1 MRDIVIVM
9 SDQHSGL
16 KTSLS
21 DEIART
27 PNIEKLTETGQ
38 YFENA
43 YCNFPLCVPS
53 RMSFL
58 TGKHPSELGILD
70 NDVILDDC
78 QETIADKM
86 TRQGYRTILVGRMHF
101 KGENQLHGFT
111 ERYVG
116 DITTQFWNLKREDLG
131 AFEGTMNVKGCLNEY
146 GYGTSPVMQFDEAV
160 VRKAVEL
167 LKEKNDQPLFM
178 LVGLYGPHFPYC
190 VEKKYFDNY
199 FNQDLKLQD
208 YHLDCF
214 EEYEDM
220 RLKAD
225 AGTLQNIRSAY
236 YGMIEKLDQQIEEI
250 HQAARSNHQDC
261 IFIYTSDHG
270 DQIGKRGLFGK
281 KTFYED
287 SIRIPL
293 IVEDLKKPAEKHL
306 NEVSLLNLHQY
317 LAQQIGLD
325 LKTPGLNNRKPVLV
339 NSLIKK
345 DDRKIVTQAV
355 IYRRYKYVVFEDE
368 ERLFNLSLDKDEK
381 NNIISQY
388 PDIAA
393 KLKKSLISSK
403 KAAKNYQ
410 KKREELKAIIK
421 EYEKNPKKDWIRYR
435 IKKEATVKP
444 ERGDYEKV

>member
-131 AFEGTMNVKGCLNEY
+131 AFEGTMNE
-146 GYGTSPVMQFDEAV
+146 
-160 VRKAVEL
+160 
-167 LKEKNDQPLFM
+167 
-178 LVGLYGPHFPYC
+178 GL
-190 VEKKYFDNY
+190 
-199 FNQDLKLQD
+199 
-208 YHLDCF
+208 
-214 EEYEDM
+214 
-220 RLKAD
+220 
-225 AGTLQNIRSAY
+225 
-236 YGMIEKLDQQIEEI
+236 
-250 HQAARSNHQDC
+250 
-261 IFIYTSDHG
+261 
-270 DQIGKRGLFGK
+270 
-281 KTFYED
+281 
-287 SIRIPL
+287 
-293 IVEDLKKPAEKHL
+293 
-306 NEVSLLNLHQY
+306 
-317 LAQQIGLD
+317 
-325 LKTPGLNNRKPVLV
+325 
-339 NSLIKK
+339 
-345 DDRKIVTQAV
+345 
-355 IYRRYKYVVFEDE
+355 
-368 ERLFNLSLDKDEK
+368 
-381 NNIISQY
+381 
-388 PDIAA
+388 
-393 KLKKSLISSK
+393 
-403 KAAKNYQ
+403 
-410 KKREELKAIIK
+410 
-421 EYEKNPKKDWIRYR
+421 
-435 IKKEATVKP
+435 P
-444 ERGDYEKV
+444 E